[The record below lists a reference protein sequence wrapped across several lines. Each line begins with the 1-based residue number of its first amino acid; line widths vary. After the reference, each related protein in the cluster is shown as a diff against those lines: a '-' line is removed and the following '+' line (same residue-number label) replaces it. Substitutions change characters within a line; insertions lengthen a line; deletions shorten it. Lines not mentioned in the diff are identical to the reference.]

1 MFSTRLSPRR
11 DAFTLI
17 ELLVVIVIIGI
28 LVSIALPIY
37 NQMTIKSRQTL
48 TLSNMRQ
55 VGAAF
60 LLYAGDNNNGLP
72 PRTTSSSN
80 ATTNLWPALL
90 KPYVQNLAVYNSP
103 IPGYVGTPNQVT
115 DPTQVIRNDG
125 NKTDYIYNGWNEF
138 NTYTNPQISVRLSM
152 IPTPSQTI
160 LLGIKYPGSNQYYMD
175 QVEGNQNDSTVLD
188 KTAWAP
194 GTITGGAVA
203 NGTAPTIG
211 SSVYV
216 FCDGSS
222 QLLQNAAT
230 ANQGAKP
237 PSSAYYTD
245 WLWLANKGNT
255 QALQ

>member
-1 MFSTRLSPRR
+1 MFSPRLSPPRR

-28 LVSIALPIY
+28 LVGIALPVY
-37 NQMTIKSRQTL
+37 NQFTTKSHQTQ

-60 LLYAGDNNNGLP
+60 LLYTGDNNNALP
-72 PRTTSSSN
+72 PRT
-80 ATTNLWPALL
+80 AAGGTTNLWPALL

-103 IPGYVGTPNQVT
+103 IPGYMGTVYQVT
-115 DPTQVIRNDG
+115 DPTQIISNSQ
-125 NKTDYIYNGWNEF
+125 NNTDYIYNGWNEF
-138 NTYTNPQISVRLSM
+138 NTYTNPAISVRMSL

-160 LLGIKYPGSNQYYMD
+160 LLGIQYPGSHQYYMD
-175 QVEGNQNDSTVLD
+175 QEEGNQVNIVD

-194 GTITGGAVA
+194 GATSGGATA
-203 NGTAPTIG
+203 GGTVPTVG

-222 QLLQNAAT
+222 RMLQNAAT
-230 ANQGAKP
+230 ANQGAAP
-237 PSSAYYTD
+237 PSSGYYTD
-245 WLWLANKGNT
+245 WLWLANKSNT
-255 QALQ
+255 QSLQ